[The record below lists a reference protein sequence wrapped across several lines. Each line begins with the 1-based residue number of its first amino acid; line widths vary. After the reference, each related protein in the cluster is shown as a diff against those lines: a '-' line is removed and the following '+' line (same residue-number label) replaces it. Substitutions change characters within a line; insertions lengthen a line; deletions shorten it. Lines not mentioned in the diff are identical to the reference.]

1 MNLMRWRP
9 QSWWDPWEEMRQ
21 EMDRLLQPFG
31 GNREGE
37 GHGLRGWTPQ
47 IDVSERNNELVVRAD
62 LPGVDPKD
70 VDITVRDDTL
80 ILSGEKR
87 EEKED
92 NERNVHRVER
102 FVGRFY
108 RAIPLPRG
116 TDLDKIRAH
125 SDRGVLTV
133 TVPTKQEAQP
143 RRIQV
148 HAGQEGQASASGRS
162 STQSANQGA
171 TPHAAPQGAKGNGA
185 RKAETAKA

>member
-1 MNLMRWRP
+1 
-9 QSWWDPWEEMRQ
+9 MRQ
-21 EMDRLLQPFG
+21 EMDRLLQHYG
-31 GNREGE
+31 SNREGD
-37 GHGLRGWTPQ
+37 GHAARGWTPQ

-70 VDITVRDDTL
+70 VDITVHDDTL

-87 EEKED
+87 EEKEQ

-108 RAIPLPRG
+108 RSIPLPRG
-116 TDLDKIRAH
+116 ADLDKIQAH
-125 SDRGVLTV
+125 SDKGVLTV

-148 HAGQEGQASASGRS
+148 KGGQEGQPASS
-162 STQSANQGA
+162 SAGQSTTQSANQGA
-171 TPHAAPQGAKGNGA
+171 PAAQQSSKGNGV